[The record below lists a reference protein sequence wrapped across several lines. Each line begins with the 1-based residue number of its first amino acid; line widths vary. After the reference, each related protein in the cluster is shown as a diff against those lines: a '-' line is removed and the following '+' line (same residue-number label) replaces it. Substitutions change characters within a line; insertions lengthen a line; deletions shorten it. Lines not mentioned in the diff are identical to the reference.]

1 MAADPIDELCAEAAD
16 LCRRLAPLD
25 LADVPLY
32 VVPASRVPKDRGG
45 DTCHLG
51 FTAPSLD
58 LHLRGAIG
66 RGWRGRGEVIV
77 LRDEAAEGMAGVS
90 GRELFLT
97 VAVHELAH
105 ILDRDAVN
113 PDAPAD
119 PDRLD
124 R

>member
-1 MAADPIDELCAEAAD
+1 MGADAIDQLCNEAAD

-25 LADVPLY
+25 LARTPVY

-77 LRDEAAEGMAGVS
+77 LRDEAAEGMPGVG

-105 ILDRDAVN
+105 ILDRCAV
-113 PDAPAD
+113 DRDEPAD
-119 PDRLD
+119 LD
-124 R
+124 P